1 MKMRAARVKNNSLF
15 ISTIPICP
23 REGETKVEREEG
35 RQTLIRGNRRHP
47 RGVAVVTAVFPPTRP
62 SWAGRGES
70 GKRDRL
76 TDG

>member
-35 RQTLIRGNRRHP
+35 RQTRRSSAETDAIH
-47 RGVAVVTAVFPPTRP
+47 VVWLSSQQCFRPLGRRTAIVTL
-62 SWAGRGES
+62 SV
-70 GKRDRL
+70 
-76 TDG
+76 